1 MGPERR
7 LCDALLA
14 KIHEQIDKTVHLI
27 RLVPPES
34 AAWTP
39 PAGNGWPVSILLGHL
54 LECAAGFC
62 AVLAAAAPERLAHF
76 AELRNLPVNHACAP
90 GEAIRRLEV
99 YRAHIGEG
107 FAALEDARL
116 AEPLPTIFVAQGEP
130 LLTLLLGNLEHW
142 INHKH
147 QLFMYLQ
154 QMGVTV
160 STADLYRFRG
170 VE

>member
-14 KIHEQIDKTVHLI
+14 KVHEQIEKTAHLI
-27 RLVPPES
+27 RLVPPEH
-34 AAWTP
+34 AAWRP
-39 PAGNGWPVSILLGHL
+39 PVGDGWPLNVLLGHL

-76 AELRNLPVNHACAP
+76 AELRKLPVNHACPP
-90 GEAIRRLEV
+90 GDAIPRLEL
-99 YRAHIGEG
+99 YRAHIDEG
-107 FAALEDARL
+107 FAALDDARL
-116 AEPLPTIFVAQGEP
+116 AEPLPTIFVAHGEP

-147 QLFMYLQ
+147 QLFTYLQ

-160 STADLYRFRG
+160 KTGDLYRFRG
-170 VE
+170 LE